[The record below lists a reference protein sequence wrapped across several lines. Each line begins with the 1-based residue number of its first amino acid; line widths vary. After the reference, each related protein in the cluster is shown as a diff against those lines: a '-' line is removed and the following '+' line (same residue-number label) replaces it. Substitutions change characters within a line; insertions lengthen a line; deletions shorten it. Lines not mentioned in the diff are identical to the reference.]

1 MRSVFRLLVP
11 ALIVV
16 LSACASTT
24 LDNSWK
30 DPLYSGGPVS
40 KVLVV
45 GISNQASVRRD
56 FEDTFAQALTQQGVQ
71 AVSSYTLIPQDGQIA
86 QDVLQKAVEK
96 AGANGVLITRMV
108 GRKTDISVTPAP
120 MAPMAPPIYGMRRNY
135 YGYYA
140 GAWNGYYEPA
150 TVQQYDYIVTE
161 TTLFRADAPEP
172 VWSGT
177 ARTLEPRDVRKAT
190 EGFAK
195 VMIDALRKEN
205 LI

>member
-1 MRSVFRLLVP
+1 MSSTLRYFLVV
-11 ALIVV
+11 LVST

-30 DPLYSGGPVS
+30 DPQYGGGPVR
-40 KVLVV
+40 KVLVA
-45 GISNQASVRRD
+45 GISNQSGVRRT
-56 FEDTFAQALTQQGVQ
+56 FEETFARALTQAGVP
-71 AVSSYTLIPQDGQIA
+71 AVASYTWIPADGQIA
-86 QDVLQKAVEK
+86 EDVLKKAVEQ
-96 AGANGVLITRMV
+96 AGADGVLITRMV
-108 GRKTDISVTPAP
+108 GRETDISITPSP
-120 MAPMAPPIYGMRRNY
+120 MPPPVYGMRPYY
-135 YGYYA
+135 YGYYT
-140 GAWNGYYEPA
+140 GAWIGYYEPA
-150 TVQQYDYIVTE
+150 TVRQYNYIVTE

-195 VMIDALRKEN
+195 IMIAALRKEG